1 MSLVALFSRELKTAL
16 RARAAIVNPLAFLLL
31 GLLLFTIS
39 VPHEVAERAVDV
51 APGIVWVLVLL
62 TTMLSLDSLFR
73 RDFENGVLEQLLL
86 NAASPSTVIGVRLL
100 AQWLT
105 KGGLITLISPL
116 LGLLLGLPASWLG
129 SLALSLLIGTPALSL
144 FGAIG
149 AGLTVGSLAS

>member
-1 MSLVALFSRELKTAL
+1 M
-16 RARAAIVNPLAFLLL
+16 
-31 GLLLFTIS
+31 
-39 VPHEVAERAVDV
+39 
-51 APGIVWVLVLL
+51 
-62 TTMLSLDSLFR
+62 
-73 RDFENGVLEQLLL
+73 L

-105 KGGLITLISPL
+105 TGGLITLISPL

-149 AGLTVGSLAS
+149 AGLTVGFSRGGVLLGLLVLPLFI